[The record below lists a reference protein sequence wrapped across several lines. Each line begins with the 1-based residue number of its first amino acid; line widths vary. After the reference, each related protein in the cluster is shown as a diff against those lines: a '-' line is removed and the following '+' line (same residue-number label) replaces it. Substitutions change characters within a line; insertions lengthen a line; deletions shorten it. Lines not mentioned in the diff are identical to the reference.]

1 MDALRVVTLNL
12 WNNDHL
18 RFERGA
24 LVVEEMVRLRPH
36 LIALQEVGVA
46 QDMATWIADKIQ
58 DATPDGAYRTFTW
71 NKKGDQRAFEELAIL
86 TRLPLAGPS
95 EAVDLEGGL
104 RVAHRITIQWQ
115 AAKVAFC
122 NLHLHYPMDASALR
136 AVQARIASEWMERL
150 DDCIPL
156 MVGDFNDVPSSEA
169 MTYLL
174 DHWASAYAAHHGR
187 EPQRTWPTP
196 IYAGTEGPQLAAVID
211 YVLFKP
217 ALLNVTSA
225 RLCCNKAGEAAS
237 SLYPSDHYGLVVD
250 FALR

>member
-1 MDALRVVTLNL
+1 MNALRIVTLNL
-12 WNNDHL
+12 WNNDHF
-18 RFERGA
+18 RFERAA
-24 LVVEEMVRLRPH
+24 LVVEEMARLQPH
-36 LIALQEVGVA
+36 LIALQEVGVVEI
-46 QDMATWIADKIQ
+46 MATWIADRIQ
-58 DATPDGAYRTFTW
+58 DATSGGAYRTFTW
-71 NKKGDQRAFEELAIL
+71 NKKGDQRTFEELAIL

-104 RVAHRITIQWQ
+104 RVAHRITVQWQ

-122 NLHLHYPMDASALR
+122 SLHLHYPMDAGAVR
-136 AVQARIASEWMERL
+136 AVQACIASEWMERL

-196 IYAGTEGPQLAAVID
+196 VSAGTERPQLAAVVD

-217 ALLNVTSA
+217 ALLDVTST
-225 RLCCNKAGEAAS
+225 LLYCNKAGEAVP